1 MECVR
6 KSLALAGVLIAGLL
20 VGSAGAASPKVTA
33 SSAILMDA
41 QTGEVLWSKKPDDKR
56 APASTTKIVTT
67 VLALES
73 GRLDERFKVSGRAQA
88 QVPSKIHLKKGQQ
101 ISLRDLSY
109 ALMLKSANDGAVVVA
124 EGLGGSVEK
133 FARKMDARA
142 KKAGATRTTFR
153 NPSGLTHSKHLSTAR
168 DLAHIMRDA
177 LDVPGFRKVAGT
189 SSRKIK
195 IRSKKTRTLT
205 VSNKNR
211 LHRGYFA
218 SVVGK
223 TGYTRAAGRCFAG
236 AATYEGREVI
246 VVILGSRDLWG
257 DTRTLIEW
265 AHRGDGRDAWPKV
278 QMAGVDKKKTTPA
291 KAKATTPT
299 RTASAAK
306 AKATTPTRTASA
318 AKATTPTR
326 TASAAKAKATTPTRT
341 ASAPTKARASAAGLR
356 AASAPAGTREAPRTR
371 SVAAA
376 SRRTQGAGPSAARA
390 GGAGIYVR
398 SAALVESAPGARADS
413 AAMPAGT
420 RVAAAPKP
428 VPAYVRSYVPHG
440 NVRRGCTGT
449 GCSRSARY
457 WPAR

>member
-33 SSAILMDA
+33 QSAILMDA
-41 QTGEVLWSKKPDDKR
+41 QTGEVLWSKKPDARR

-73 GRLDERFKVSGRAQA
+73 GRLDERFKVSSRAQA

-142 KKAGATRTTFR
+142 KKAGATNTTFR

-257 DTRTLIEW
+257 DTQTLIEW

-278 QMAGVDKKKTTPA
+278 QMASVDKKKTTPA
-291 KAKATTPT
+291 KAGI

-306 AKATTPTRTASA
+306 AKAPPPTARA
-318 AKATTPTR
+318 P
-326 TASAAKAKATTPTRT
+326 KAKATTPTRT
-341 ASAPTKARASAAGLR
+341 ASAPTKAEASAAGLR
-356 AASAPAGTREAPRTR
+356 VPPAPAVAREAPGAR
-371 SVAAA
+371 SVAVA
-376 SRRTQGAGPSAARA
+376 SRRTNGAGTSAARS
-390 GGAGIYVR
+390 GGAGTYVR
-398 SAALVESAPGARADS
+398 SAALVERAPRARTDS
-413 AAMPAGT
+413 AAIPDDT

-428 VPAYVRSYVPHG
+428 VPAYVRSYVPRG

-449 GCSRSARY
+449 GCSRNARY

>member
-6 KSLALAGVLIAGLL
+6 KSLALAGVLVAGLL
-20 VGSAGAASPKVTA
+20 VLPAGAAEPKVTA
-33 SSAILMDA
+33 RSAILMDA
-41 QTGEVLWSKKPDDKR
+41 RTGEVLWSKKPDDKR

-73 GRLDERFKVSGRAQA
+73 GRLDERFKVSSRAQA
-88 QVPSKIHLKKGQQ
+88 QVPSKIHLKKGQR

-133 FARKMDARA
+133 FAAKMDARA

-195 IRSKKTRTLT
+195 IRSKKTKTLT

-246 VVILGSRDLWG
+246 VVILGSSDLWG

-265 AHRGDGRDAWPKV
+265 AHRGDGRGAWPAV
-278 QMAGVDKKKTTPA
+278 QMAGIDKEKAGPA
-291 KAKATTPT
+291 KAKATGSTQTARVAKETGASAT
-299 RTASAAK
+299 RSGASSRVAAAAPSSPTAS
-306 AKATTPTRTASA
+306 RD
-318 AKATTPTR
+318 
-326 TASAAKAKATTPTRT
+326 
-341 ASAPTKARASAAGLR
+341 
-356 AASAPAGTREAPRTR
+356 APRPR
-371 SVAAA
+371 SVAVA
-376 SRRTQGAGPSAARA
+376 SRTTDGTGPSAARLA
-390 GGAGIYVR
+390 ARSGGTGAYVR
-398 SAALVESAPGARADS
+398 SAALMASAPRAR
-413 AAMPAGT
+413 
-420 RVAAAPKP
+420 VEAAATPP
-428 VPAYVRSYVPHG
+428 VPPG
-440 NVRRGCTGT
+440 
-449 GCSRSARY
+449 
-457 WPAR
+457 PAH